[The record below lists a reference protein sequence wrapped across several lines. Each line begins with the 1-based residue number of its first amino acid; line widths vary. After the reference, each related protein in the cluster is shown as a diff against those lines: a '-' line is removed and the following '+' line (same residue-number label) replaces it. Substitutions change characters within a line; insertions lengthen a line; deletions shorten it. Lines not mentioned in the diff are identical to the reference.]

1 MGPQEARDPS
11 WDVIWA
17 EILTGDLWN
26 IPMDAGSP
34 EAPKVLAGGERLAGP
49 FMRPSTEENAG
60 CFFQNILRISRWNSR
75 ALHLSPG
82 R

>member
-17 EILTGDLWN
+17 EILTGDLWD

-34 EAPKVLAGGERLAGP
+34 EAPKVLAGGEQQAGP
-49 FMRPSTEENAG
+49 FMRKYRRK
-60 CFFQNILRISRWNSR
+60 CRVL
-75 ALHLSPG
+75 LSKHIKG
-82 R
+82 FEME